1 MTAPIIAILDEETSF
16 LSAMQ
21 ALLIPVGYRT
31 LRCRPN
37 DVVDVYA
44 LVKRSQPHLVILD
57 RWWRRGNEGWEFL
70 KHLWADHRTT
80 QIGVMLTTGQTLP
93 PSLQAEVLQTMC
105 CQVVRTPVDRREL
118 LRAIETVLGPLCI
131 GQIPDRQVALVP
143 VLVPVA
149 TARGLDQ
156 LLEVA
161 PQPRAV
167 ARVAEALPRL
177 TVAARAAR
185 RGFSALDAASDSEEE
200 RGGDPPGDGVWSDG
214 SCLETNEL
222 TAR

>member
-1 MTAPIIAILDEETSF
+1 MTAPIIAILDEDPSF

-44 LVKRSQPHLVILD
+44 LVKRYQPALVILD
-57 RWWRRGNEGWEFL
+57 RGWGRGSDGWEFL
-70 KHLWADHRTT
+70 KHLWADPQTT
-80 QIGVMLTTGQTLP
+80 QIGVVLTAGQTLR
-93 PSLQAEVLQTMC
+93 PSLQAEALRTMC

-118 LRAIETVLGPLCI
+118 LRAIEAVLGPLSI

-143 VLVPVA
+143 VPVSVA

-156 LLEVA
+156 LLEVS

-167 ARVAEALPRL
+167 ARGAEALLRL
-177 TVAARAAR
+177 TVAARVAR
-185 RGFSALDAASDSEEE
+185 RGFSALDAASDS
-200 RGGDPPGDGVWSDG
+200 
-214 SCLETNEL
+214 
-222 TAR
+222 